1 MDHTEAVR
9 LMAAERYLL
18 DDLTAELQEGFEEHY
33 FECQECAL
41 DVRAGN
47 AFIGYAKLELAAK
60 PEAKPAAAVLET
72 KSRGWMNWWRPL
84 LVPGIAALAL
94 VLFFYQNLVTVP
106 QLKSGIAAAH
116 APQLWAPLYL
126 TAGQGRG
133 PGGVPVA
140 TTKRNQP
147 VPLSFDIP
155 GDGRFVS
162 YVCEIYSP
170 TGALEGSVTVPAEAA
185 KNAVYMS
192 MYPKLGQSGVFQLVK
207 RGIVPGSGTTQS
219 VEIERQSF
227 EVQIQD

>member
-18 DDLTAELQEGFEEHY
+18 DDLTSELQEGFEEHY

-60 PEAKPAAAVLET
+60 PEAKAVADVVKT
-72 KSRGWMNWWRPL
+72 KSRGWANWWRPV

-94 VLFFYQNLVTVP
+94 VLFYQNFVTVP
-106 QLKSGIAAAH
+106 QLKSGIAAAR
-116 APQLWAPLYL
+116 APQLLAPLYL

-147 VPLSFDIP
+147 IPLSFDIP
-155 GDGRFVS
+155 GDSRFVS

-170 TGALEGSVTVPAEAA
+170 TGELEGSVTLPAEAA

-192 MYPKLGQSGVFQLVK
+192 MYPKRGQSGVFQLVK
-207 RGIVPGSGTTQS
+207 RGIVAGSGTTQS